1 MTQFIETMMRSIR
14 GVVLIAFIMSS
25 MLVFGCSGGGGG
37 DDQENLPPRAD
48 AGPEQAV
55 DELTFV
61 SLSGSGTDSDGT
73 IISYAWSQI
82 GVPTVTIT
90 NADTAHATF
99 TAPEVTEDTILT
111 FRLTVTDNKGAEASD
126 EVTITVNQGNDL
138 PSSDAGLHQFVPGGT
153 GVILSGSGTDSD
165 GTIVS
170 YAWSQVGG
178 AAVTINSADTATAT
192 FTATDA
198 TDLLTFRL
206 TVTDNREGN
215 DSDDVTV
222 SVGKVI
228 LSEDFDDVP
237 DGDQPSGWFVVDDSE
252 NESAWRVSSGE
263 YYQLNHVDAK
273 QTGAPFVGSYHRGTY
288 CYPNGGSVWES
299 YRFSVNMTPL
309 PDVEDP
315 QGNDLCVMFRYKDN
329 SNYYR
334 LTLNSRYG
342 FTRLEKRVNGTFSTL
357 AVDSA
362 GYYEGETLNVT
373 IEVNGSLVQVYVDD
387 DPLFSVSDSSLSEG
401 TIALYCQD
409 KAKFDNILVT
419 GNSLAPSVVISSP
432 VAYSIETTD
441 TIDVS
446 AIATNMPQGGSIEF
460 VLDLDDTTSVVDS
473 SSPYTARFSSIL
485 QGEHRLDA
493 MIRDD
498 SGAEVVR
505 DINIPIGA
513 LGDYYVA
520 VGDSITNGVGDDD
533 SSDNTSQ
540 DGRIIAIQGYEANL
554 NDLLTST
561 LNYPHIVFNEG
572 IGGDTSEKAL
582 GRIDSILERHPG
594 SNKMLILLGTNDA
607 GSGVSSG
614 EFRSNIQGLIDM
626 VLNTVPEGMDVWV
639 ALVPPAFDENGV
651 PNSVRNSLVED
662 YNDVINE
669 LTGIQVGPDLYNF
682 FLHRPS
688 LFADE
693 LHPNAL
699 GYEAMAYLWHNE
711 LNRDNQLALPPYLEN
726 P

>member
-14 GVVLIAFIMSS
+14 GVVFIAFIMSS
-25 MLVFGCSGGGGG
+25 MLVFGCSGGG

-55 DELTFV
+55 DELTLV

-73 IISYAWSQI
+73 IISYAWSQV
-82 GVPTVTIT
+82 GVPAVTIN

-99 TAPEVTEDTILT
+99 TAPEVTEETILT
-111 FRLTVTDNKGAEASD
+111 FRLTVTDNKGAKASD
-126 EVTITVNQGNDL
+126 EVTITVNPVNE
-138 PSSDAGLHQFVPGGT
+138 PPMADAGLDQFVVGGT
-153 GVILSGSGTDSD
+153 EVTLNGMDSE
-165 GTIVS
+165 GAIAS
-170 YAWSQVGG
+170 YAWSQVEGDG
-178 AAVTINSADTATAT
+178 VTITNTDTAIAT
-192 FTATDA
+192 FTAPDVTDP
-198 TDLLTFRL
+198 LTFRL
-206 TVTDNREGN
+206 TVTDDEGATA
-215 DSDDVTV
+215 SDDVTV
-222 SVGKVI
+222 SVAEVFV
-228 LSEDFDDVP
+228 FDDFE
-237 DGDQPSGWFVVDDSE
+237 DGNDNDWIKFDDTGNGFSWE
-252 NESAWRVSSGE
+252 VINGE
-263 YYQLNHVDAK
+263 YVQQNYVASISGG
-273 QTGAPFVGSYHRGTY
+273 TPFVESYHLGTY
-288 CYPNGGSVWES
+288 SFLNSGFSWAN
-299 YRFSVNMTPL
+299 YRFSVELTPL

-315 QGNDLCVMFRYKDN
+315 QGNDLGVMFRYKDN

-357 AVDSA
+357 AVCSR
-362 GYYEGETLNVT
+362 GYYEGNTLRIT
-373 IEVNGSLVQVYVDD
+373 IEVNESLIQVYVDD

-446 AIATNMPQGGSIEF
+446 AIATNVPQGGSIEF

-473 SSPYTARFSSIL
+473 SSPYTARFSSVS
-485 QGEHRLDA
+485 QGEHWLDA

-505 DINIPIGA
+505 DTNIPIGA

-572 IGGDTSEKAL
+572 IGGDTSEEAL
-582 GRIDSILERHPG
+582 ERIESILKRHPG
-594 SNKMLILLGTNDA
+594 SNKVLILLGTNDA
-607 GSGVSSG
+607 GSGVSSE
-614 EFRSNIQGLIDM
+614 EFRSNMQGLINM
-626 VLNTVPEGMDVWV
+626 VLNMVPEGMDVWV

-651 PNSVRNSLVED
+651 PNSVRNSFVVN
-662 YNDVINE
+662 YNDVIKE

-682 FLHRPS
+682 FLTRPS

-711 LNRDNQLALPPYLEN
+711 LNEDNQLTLPLYLEN

>member
-1 MTQFIETMMRSIR
+1 MMRSIR

-25 MLVFGCSGGGGG
+25 MLVFGCSGGG

-55 DELTFV
+55 DELTLV

-73 IISYAWSQI
+73 IISYAWSQV
-82 GVPTVTIT
+82 GVPAVTIT

-99 TAPEVTEDTILT
+99 TAPEVTEETILT
-111 FRLTVTDNKGAEASD
+111 FRLTVTDNKGAKASD

-192 FTATDA
+192 FTAPDVTDP
-198 TDLLTFRL
+198 LTFRL
-206 TVTDNREGN
+206 TVTDDEGATA
-215 DSDDVTV
+215 SDDVTV
-222 SVGKVI
+222 SVAEVFV
-228 LSEDFDDVP
+228 FDDFE
-237 DGDQPSGWFVVDDSE
+237 DGNDNDWIKFDDTGNGFSWE
-252 NESAWRVSSGE
+252 VINGE
-263 YYQLNHVDAK
+263 YVQQNYVASISGG
-273 QTGAPFVGSYHRGTY
+273 TPFVESYHLGTY
-288 CYPNGGSVWES
+288 SFLNSGFSWAN
-299 YRFSVNMTPL
+299 YRFSVELTPL
-309 PDVEDP
+309 PDPGDIP
-315 QGNDLCVMFRYKDN
+315 QGNDAGVMFRYKDN

-357 AVDSA
+357 AVCSR
-362 GYYEGETLNVT
+362 GYYEGNTLRIT
-373 IEVNGSLVQVYVDD
+373 IEVNGSLIQVYVDD

-419 GNSLAPSVVISSP
+419 GNSLAQSVVISSP

-446 AIATNMPQGGSIEF
+446 AIATNVPQGGSIEF

-473 SSPYTARFSSIL
+473 SSPYTARFSSVS
-485 QGEHRLDA
+485 QGEHWLDA

-505 DINIPIGA
+505 DTNIPIGA

-533 SSDNTSQ
+533 PLDNTSQ

-572 IGGDTSEKAL
+572 IGGDTSEEAL
-582 GRIDSILERHPG
+582 ERIESILKRHPG
-594 SNKMLILLGTNDA
+594 SNKVLILLGTNDA
-607 GSGVSSG
+607 GSGVSSE
-614 EFRSNIQGLIDM
+614 EFRSNMQGLIDM
-626 VLNTVPEGMDVWV
+626 VLNMVPEGMDVWV

-662 YNDVINE
+662 YNDVINQ
-669 LTGIQVGPDLYNF
+669 LSGIQVGPDLYNF
-682 FLHRPS
+682 FFYRPS

-711 LNRDNQLALPPYLEN
+711 LNRDNPDNQLALPPYLEN